1 LANVL
6 VVEDDRGVQRLIAA
20 TLDDEGHDV
29 RAVGN
34 GREAL
39 DACAERM
46 PDLIVLDVEMPV
58 MDGRE
63 FVRAMS
69 ERSMSPPPVVLIS
82 AHEAHRTAKELGLRR
97 WLQKPFDERRLVTEV
112 SRALGA
118 A

>member
-6 VVEDDRGVQRLIAA
+6 VVEDDRGVRRLIAA
-20 TLDDEGHDV
+20 TLDDEGHEV
-29 RAVGN
+29 RAVEN
-34 GREAL
+34 GHEAL
-39 DACAERM
+39 QACADRM

-63 FVRAMS
+63 FVHAIGADGES
-69 ERSMSPPPVVLIS
+69 IPPVVLIS
-82 AHEAHRTAKELGLRR
+82 AHEAQRTARELGLGR
-97 WLQKPFDERRLVTEV
+97 WLQKPFDERRLVSEV